1 MEQLVTTTLN
11 GKRPDSTISKWLDNA
26 GRYPLLA
33 TDAVLEIAKC
43 IQELPEGDPTRTR
56 LINKLVK
63 HNLRL
68 VTRFVKSFM
77 KTSHQKW
84 GSPET
89 VDYLQV
95 GAMGL
100 MRAAEKYDPCKGY
113 AFSTYANH
121 WIRSAV
127 SRYNMKTLTPVHVSE
142 STSRQVVFCKRNGF
156 MKTKANGRKM
166 TDRETRN
173 VLESVGS
180 AYRYLSLDATLPS
193 GNSHADLLADDRED
207 WDPISCENKINDAMD
222 AAGINAL
229 GRRILVAHYIDGLSL
244 AEIGRIMGISKY
256 TILRAKKKAVALV
269 HDNAEA
275 FRGGIL

>member
-1 MEQLVTTTLN
+1 MVPIWARHPFWNLLRSASRNSLMEQLVTTTLN

-100 MRAAEKYDPCKGY
+100 MRAAEKYDPRKGY

-142 STSRQVVFCKRNGF
+142 ST
-156 MKTKANGRKM
+156 
-166 TDRETRN
+166 
-173 VLESVGS
+173 
-180 AYRYLSLDATLPS
+180 
-193 GNSHADLLADDRED
+193 
-207 WDPISCENKINDAMD
+207 
-222 AAGINAL
+222 
-229 GRRILVAHYIDGLSL
+229 
-244 AEIGRIMGISKY
+244 
-256 TILRAKKKAVALV
+256 
-269 HDNAEA
+269 
-275 FRGGIL
+275 